1 MNDFKPGCY
10 GSYVLFNTVKAVCQP
25 CIYRAE
31 CRLEAKKN
39 CTETMAA
46 VAELKAQE
54 ESCIYSAS
62 CEHKAINNCT
72 KGSEA
77 PETSLASA
85 YKIVFDA
92 EKFGKL
98 PTKSKPIAIKLSKQ
112 SLGIKTFMKSGNA
125 VTCKP
130 EFMMI
135 AINQLSVGFTKKQ
148 LKQAFIDKL
157 EWTDST
163 AASHVS
169 LAVPVLEALE
179 LSVMDSSGVIRSKI
193 KPE

>member
-1 MNDFKPGCY
+1 MTDFKPGCY
-10 GSYVLFNTVKAVCQP
+10 GSYVLFNTVKAVCDP
-25 CIYRAE
+25 CPFKTE
-31 CRLEAKKN
+31 CRLEARSN
-39 CTETMAA
+39 CKATMTA
-46 VAELKAQE
+46 VAELKA
-54 ESCIYSAS
+54 
-62 CEHKAINNCT
+62 
-72 KGSEA
+72 SEV
-77 PETSLASA
+77 PETDLTST
-85 YKIVFDA
+85 YKIVLDA
-92 EKFGKL
+92 VKFGKL
-98 PTKSKPIAIKLSKQ
+98 PAKCRPIAIKLSKTIA
-112 SLGIKTFMKSGNA
+112 SIKTYMKNGNA

-130 EFMMI
+130 EFMTI

-148 LKQAFIDKL
+148 LKQTFMDRL

>member
-1 MNDFKPGCY
+1 MTDFKPGCY

-39 CTETMAA
+39 CEATMIAVTELRAF
-46 VAELKAQE
+46 AELKA
-54 ESCIYSAS
+54 
-62 CEHKAINNCT
+62 
-72 KGSEA
+72 SEV
-77 PETSLASA
+77 PETDLTST
-85 YKIVFDA
+85 YKIVLDAVKFD
-92 EKFGKL
+92 KL
-98 PTKSKPIAIKLSKQ
+98 PTKCRPIAIKLSKTIA
-112 SLGIKTFMKSGNA
+112 SIKTFMKNGNA

-148 LKQAFIDKL
+148 LKQTFMDRL

-179 LSVMDSSGVIRSKI
+179 LSAMDSSGVIRSKI